1 MLKRRDFL
9 KNTAIGAVGVASV
22 GVLNGGGANAANKG
36 TAGNNKAT
44 VQTKVTHKPVR
55 TETCDLVVVGSGTAG
70 MCAAVRAAELG
81 ASVILLE
88 KLSMFGGTSRF
99 AEGIGGLNSYM
110 HKMDGVKIDINEAV
124 IRCEDYH
131 HWGADARCLQRFL
144 SESGKTIDWLHNN
157 CGVMFLQATVTAP
170 TSYPSWHLGGNDQGK
185 FVKIGEAVLKPL
197 SEYAK
202 KLGVKLRL
210 SNPAIGLIVEDG
222 TIKGVYVNDKKKNE
236 ECAIKAKAVVLATGG
251 YANNKE
257 MFERFTHVKYD
268 SVFNYSAA
276 KGRDGDGIRWGEE
289 MGAALHF
296 PGAVMFGVPR
306 VTDAKLNTDKVNFL
320 FSVQPNLRVNERGLR
335 FINEDYSMDFS
346 KFGNVLQTQAKVFSL
361 IDQTYLNMFQNKSVI
376 RHSVIRGYFAGKP
389 MSDAV
394 EVVNKAIEKGQVH
407 KFETVGELAKFI
419 GVDAQT
425 LQNTLDKYNDAC
437 AAGKDVEFGK
447 PASMLQPVKTAPY
460 YVAEL
465 LQTMFTTIG
474 GLRVDEY
481 FRVTNPEG
489 KPIRGLYAIGNDA
502 SSIYGHD
509 YDVGI
514 MSGSQQGWCATGGR
528 LTAEHFMGK

>member
-1 MLKRRDFL
+1 MLNRRDLL
-9 KNTAIGAVGVASV
+9 KTTAIGAVGVASV
-22 GVLNGGGANAANKG
+22 GVLNGGAANAANKG
-36 TAGNNKAT
+36 TAENNKAT
-44 VQTKVTHKPVR
+44 LKTKVTHKPLR

-88 KLSMFGGTSRF
+88 KLSIFGGTSLF
-99 AEGIGGLNSYM
+99 AEGVGGLNSYM
-110 HKMDGVKIDINEAV
+110 HKKDGVKIDINEAV
-124 IRCEDYH
+124 MRCEGYH
-131 HWGADARCLQRFL
+131 HWGADAPCLQRFL
-144 SESGKTIDWLHNN
+144 SESGKTIDWLHDN
-157 CGVMFLQATVTAP
+157 CGVTFLQATVTAP
-170 TSYPSWHLGGNDQGK
+170 TSYPSWHLGSNDQGK
-185 FVKIGEAVLKPL
+185 FVKIGHSVLKPL
-197 SEYAK
+197 NKYGK

-210 SNPAIGLIVEDG
+210 SNPATGLIVENG
-222 TIKGVYVNDKKKNE
+222 TIKGVYVNDTKINE
-236 ECAIKAKAVVLATGG
+236 EYAIKAKAVVLATGG

-268 SVFNYSAA
+268 SIFNYGGA

-289 MGAALHF
+289 VGAALHF

-306 VTDAKLNTDKVNFL
+306 VPDAKMNTDKVSFL
-320 FSVQPNLRVNERGLR
+320 FSVQPNLRINERGLR
-335 FINEDYSMDFS
+335 FLNEDYSMDFG

-361 IDQTYLNMFQNKSVI
+361 IDQAYLDMFQNKSVV

-394 EVVNKAIEKGQVH
+394 EVVKIAIKKGQVH
-407 KFETVGELAKFI
+407 KFDTVGELAKFI

-425 LQNTLDKYNDAC
+425 LQKTLDKYNDSC
-437 AAGKDVEFGK
+437 ATGKDVEFGK
-447 PASMLQPVKTAPY
+447 PASMLQAVKTAPY

-465 LQTMFTTIG
+465 LPTMFTTIG

-481 FRVTNPEG
+481 FRVTNTEG
-489 KPIRGLYAIGNDA
+489 KPIPGLYALGNDA

>member
-1 MLKRRDFL
+1 MLNRRDLL
-9 KNTAIGAVGVASV
+9 KTTAIGAVGVASV
-22 GVLNGGGANAANKG
+22 GVLNGGAANAANKG
-36 TAGNNKAT
+36 TAENNKAT
-44 VQTKVTHKPVR
+44 LKTKVTHKPLR

-88 KLSMFGGTSRF
+88 KLSIFGGTSLF
-99 AEGIGGLNSYM
+99 AEGVGGLNSYM
-110 HKMDGVKIDINEAV
+110 HKKDGVKIDINEAV
-124 IRCEDYH
+124 MRCEGYH
-131 HWGADARCLQRFL
+131 HWGADAPCLQRFL
-144 SESGKTIDWLHNN
+144 SESGKTIDWLHDN
-157 CGVMFLQATVTAP
+157 CGVTFLQATVTAP
-170 TSYPSWHLGGNDQGK
+170 TSYPSWHLGSNDQGK
-185 FVKIGEAVLKPL
+185 FVKIGHSVLKPL
-197 SEYAK
+197 NKYGK

-210 SNPAIGLIVEDG
+210 SNPATGLIVENG
-222 TIKGVYVNDKKKNE
+222 TIKGVYVNDTKINE
-236 ECAIKAKAVVLATGG
+236 EYAIKAKAVVLATGG

-268 SVFNYSAA
+268 SIFNYGGA

-289 MGAALHF
+289 VGAAFHF

-306 VTDAKLNTDKVNFL
+306 VPDAKMNTDKVSFL
-320 FSVQPNLRVNERGLR
+320 FSVQPNLRINERGLR
-335 FINEDYSMDFS
+335 FLNEDYSMDFG

-361 IDQTYLNMFQNKSVI
+361 IDQAYLDMFQNKSVV

-394 EVVNKAIEKGQVH
+394 EVVKIAIKKGQVH
-407 KFETVGELAKFI
+407 KFDTVGELAKFI

-425 LQNTLDKYNDAC
+425 LQKTLDKYNDSC
-437 AAGKDVEFGK
+437 ATGKDVEFGK
-447 PASMLQPVKTAPY
+447 PASMLQAVKTAPY

-465 LQTMFTTIG
+465 LPTMFTTIG

-481 FRVTNPEG
+481 FRVTNTEG
-489 KPIRGLYAIGNDA
+489 KPIPGLYALGNDA

>member
-1 MLKRRDFL
+1 MLNRRDLL
-9 KNTAIGAVGVASV
+9 KTTAIGAVGVASV
-22 GVLNGGGANAANKG
+22 GVLNGGAANAANKG
-36 TAGNNKAT
+36 TAENNKAT
-44 VQTKVTHKPVR
+44 LKTKVTHKPVR

-88 KLSMFGGTSRF
+88 KLSIFGGTSLF
-99 AEGIGGLNSYM
+99 AEGVGGLNSYM
-110 HKMDGVKIDINEAV
+110 HKKDGVKIDINEAV
-124 IRCEDYH
+124 MRCEGYH
-131 HWGADARCLQRFL
+131 HWGADAPCLQRFL
-144 SESGKTIDWLHNN
+144 SESGKTIDWLHDN
-157 CGVMFLQATVTAP
+157 CGVTFLQATVTAP
-170 TSYPSWHLGGNDQGK
+170 TSYPSWHLGSNDQGK
-185 FVKIGEAVLKPL
+185 FVKIGHSVLKPL
-197 SEYAK
+197 NKYGK

-210 SNPAIGLIVEDG
+210 SNPATGLIVENG
-222 TIKGVYVNDKKKNE
+222 TIEGVYVNDTKKNE
-236 ECAIKAKAVVLATGG
+236 EYAIKAKAVVLATGG

-268 SVFNYSAA
+268 SIFNYGGA

-289 MGAALHF
+289 VGAALHF

-306 VTDAKLNTDKVNFL
+306 VPDAKMNTDKVSFL
-320 FSVQPNLRVNERGLR
+320 FSVQPNLRINERGLR
-335 FINEDYSMDFS
+335 FLNEDYSMDFG

-361 IDQTYLNMFQNKSVI
+361 IDQAYLDMFQNKSVV

-394 EVVNKAIEKGQVH
+394 EVVKKAIEKGQVH
-407 KFETVGELAKFI
+407 KFDTVGELAKFI
-419 GVDAQT
+419 GVDGQT
-425 LQNTLDKYNDAC
+425 LQRTLDKYNDAC
-437 AAGKDVEFGK
+437 ATGKDVEFGK

-465 LQTMFTTIG
+465 LPTMFTTIG

-481 FRVTNPEG
+481 FRVTNTEG
-489 KPIRGLYAIGNDA
+489 KPIPGLYALGNDA

-514 MSGSQQGWCATGGR
+514 MSGSQQGWSATGGR